1 MLALQ
6 LYFSHTS
13 LAPTGHLYY
22 YNTVTRESTYTR
34 PPPASLPSQPRKT
47 NQEKPL
53 FKAQIPSTDW
63 LRVKTTDGNV
73 FYSHK
78 GRKESVWTVPDEI
91 KDGLEQLEQHERRK
105 EEQSKAK
112 NGQMDRSEQG
122 TPGTAKRKAE
132 EPILVD
138 EVFITKK
145 SRTDN
150 DLSDE
155 NDEEDMSEEDEDE
168 QWQLEAAVQLAKE
181 ADELRRK
188 REQQIEVEQDPG
200 SKENQ
205 VTESNQQAQSEQ
217 HIVPAK
223 VDLSI
228 EEAKALFKVS
238 LAFLCAHIS

>member
-105 EEQSKAK
+105 EEQSKTK
-112 NGQMDRSEQG
+112 NGQMDKSEQG

-188 REQQIEVEQDPG
+188 REQQIEVEHDPG